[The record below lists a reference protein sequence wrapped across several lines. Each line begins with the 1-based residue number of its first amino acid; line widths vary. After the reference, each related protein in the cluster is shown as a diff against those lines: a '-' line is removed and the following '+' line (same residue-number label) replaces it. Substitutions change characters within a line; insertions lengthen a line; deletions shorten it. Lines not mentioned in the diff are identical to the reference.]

1 MNLWSRWVVACL
13 SLGLCL
19 DEVVCHHFWRV
30 DRGVS
35 GSACAFCKHRLLTL
49 ASFHPPNLLTG
60 VHRSLLGGRALV
72 VLCCASP
79 LRWRAWAR
87 LWFHDG
93 QNVAGIPCYVVGAL
107 PRHSSSQGGCSVRCE
122 KSLPLFESLFSSSL
136 PRRAFSLVVG
146 SRQGWL
152 VPCTSL
158 VPRGVIVNGMDEKRL
173 NPLGWP
179 P

>member
-1 MNLWSRWVVACL
+1 MNLCSRWVVACL
-13 SLGLCL
+13 LLGLCL

-35 GSACAFCKHRLLTL
+35 GSACAFCKHRLLSL
-49 ASFHPPNLLTG
+49 ASFHPPNLLI
-60 VHRSLLGGRALV
+60 HRSLLGGGRLSFCV
-72 VLCCASP
+72 VHPLSDGECGRGFGSMTGKTLQGSLATSWELCLAILHRRVDARCGARSP
-79 LRWRAWAR
+79 FLC
-87 LWFHDG
+87 L
-93 QNVAGIPCYVVGAL
+93 
-107 PRHSSSQGGCSVRCE
+107 
-122 KSLPLFESLFSSSL
+122 SLCFL
-136 PRRAFSLVVG
+136 LVVG

>member
-1 MNLWSRWVVACL
+1 MSVGTDESLLAMWVVACL
-13 SLGLCL
+13 LLGLCL

-35 GSACAFCKHRLLTL
+35 GSACAFCKHRLLSL
-49 ASFHPPNLLTG
+49 ASFHPPNLLI
-60 VHRSLLGGRALV
+60 HRSLLGGRALV

-79 LRWRAWAR
+79 LRCRVPVR

-122 KSLPLFESLFSSSL
+122 KSLPLFESLFS
-136 PRRAFSLVVG
+136 VG
-146 SRQGWL
+146 RWLEARVACALYVSR
-152 VPCTSL
+152 SA
-158 VPRGVIVNGMDEKRL
+158 RGNRQWDG
-173 NPLGWP
+173 
-179 P
+179 